1 MRIKKSKLNR
11 IIKEELDATLAE
23 VDGTQ
28 DLAAL
33 ASKAYAQVQEILRI
47 NDDLAE
53 GFVNAK
59 KLRQLSNTIADISDG
74 LKNPSNP

>member
-23 VDGTQ
+23 VDGAQ

-59 KLRQLSNTIADISDG
+59 KLRQLSNTIADI
-74 LKNPSNP
+74 